1 MSLSLELTGS
11 NKWQRLYY
19 QRHEGNP
26 ENRKVRG
33 PYVEPFEIPFVLQ
46 KRILAVTCTASP
58 NEIRASWHTGGWLTQ
73 VYSGIDLM
81 GAGDVI
87 PAAGSSPTIAV
98 DGPKKRIGLNTV
110 ELVIFPLLAPQFYLF
125 FEPVRWLKNLTFGL
139 WEFTGAEHD
148 SILEQ
153 IEASRVDL
161 ARIEFKINTLL

>member
-1 MSLSLELTGS
+1 MTLSLELTGS
-11 NKWQRLYY
+11 NKWSRLYY
-19 QRHEGNP
+19 ERHEGNP
-26 ENRKVRG
+26 ENRRIRA
-33 PYVEPFEIPFVLQ
+33 PYVEAFEIPFVLQ
-46 KRILAVTCTASP
+46 RRVLAVTCTAP
-58 NEIRASWHTGGWLTQ
+58 VNEIRASWHTGGYLTQ

-81 GAGDVI
+81 GVSQTI
-87 PAAGSSPTIAV
+87 PTVGGSPTVAV
-98 DGPKKRIGLNTV
+98 DGEKKRVGLNSV

-148 SILEQ
+148 SVLEQ

>member
-46 KRILAVTCTASP
+46 HRILAATCTAAT
-58 NEIRASWHTGGWLTQ
+58 NEIRATWRTGGYLTQ

-81 GAGDVI
+81 GSGDVI

-98 DGPKKRIGLNTV
+98 DGEKKRIGLNTV
-110 ELVIFPLLAPQFYLF
+110 ELIIFPLLAPQFYLF
-125 FEPVRWLKNLTFGL
+125 FDPVPWLKNLTFGL
-139 WEFTGAEHD
+139 WEFTGVEHD

-153 IEASRVDL
+153 IELSRVDL